1 MTKNVVKWVVEEVSN
16 GEVLFEQSFD
26 DYKDALEVY
35 ESLKEKSDSNVSLH
49 KSTKK
54 LLTE

>member
-1 MTKNVVKWVVEEVSN
+1 MTKNIVQWIVEEVSN

-26 DYKDALEVY
+26 DYKEALEVY
-35 ESLKEKSDSNVSLH
+35 ESLKESSDANVSLH

-54 LLTE
+54 LLVE